1 LFQHFWKRHGEE
13 RPVTSAVMHRLAAYD
28 WPGNVR
34 ELENLVERLSVCAQ
48 GRIIEMADLPAAFL
62 NRDDGS
68 VLDGMEGG
76 AGLVS
81 EISQELWPDLDGVPQ
96 PVSPPE
102 RSQLL
107 DPPVRRG
114 PVALA
119 PEPSPG
125 TSEPSTA
132 TPLPSTPVPC
142 LAGSFSL
149 PIDLPNLLR
158 ALEESYI
165 KAALEQSGGNKKE
178 AARLLGLGR
187 TTLVEKLRRRATDV
201 SAP

>member
-1 LFQHFWKRHGEE
+1 
-13 RPVTSAVMHRLAAYD
+13 MHRLEVYD

-62 NRDDGS
+62 NRNDGS
-68 VLDGMEGG
+68 VLDGVDDG
-76 AGLVS
+76 AALVG
-81 EISQELWPDLDGVPQ
+81 EISQEFWPDLDGVPQ
-96 PVSPPE
+96 PVTQPE

-107 DPPVRRG
+107 DTPVRRG

-119 PEPSPG
+119 PEASPG
-125 TSEPSTA
+125 VSEPSAA
-132 TPLPSTPVPC
+132 TPAPSTPVPS
-142 LAGSFSL
+142 LPSGLTL

-165 KAALEQSGGNKKE
+165 KVALEQSGGNKKE